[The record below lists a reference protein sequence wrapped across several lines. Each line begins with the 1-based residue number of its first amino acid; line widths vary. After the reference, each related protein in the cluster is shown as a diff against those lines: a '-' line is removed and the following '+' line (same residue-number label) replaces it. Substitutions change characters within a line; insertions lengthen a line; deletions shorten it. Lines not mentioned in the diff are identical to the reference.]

1 MAYSKRIFMKI
12 ILNIFILA
20 LISVFIS
27 ACSTKRLTIKSL
39 HPSKIEKEKIYTIRV
54 DRFYRDDVNQTI
66 SLEDRIEN
74 KVIDGKRIFKLQNT
88 DFGTDAIVT
97 GDVLNSSIRYDT
109 YYRTEVDYSR
119 CRYYRYDERNRSR
132 HCMEYVIRQ
141 IPCENREYNVTTNIN
156 IIKPITN
163 EVLFSKTYDKSSFEN
178 VCFDTPFP
186 FYRTTAN
193 IFRMNS
199 QIADKISQDIV
210 DDISPHYVYYNINII
225 EELDDDNKLYT
236 KEHET
241 RFEKAVD
248 LIVNKYLDLAKIELD
263 LLDKELNGQSFEIN
277 YNLALIYEASN
288 QLEMANK
295 LYRNAKTLTL
305 DIKYLDLIDYGINRT
320 SINLEEK
327 IKAKSQ
333 LP

>member
-1 MAYSKRIFMKI
+1 MKI

-241 RFEKAVD
+241 RFEKTVD

>member
-1 MAYSKRIFMKI
+1 MKI

>member
-1 MAYSKRIFMKI
+1 MKI

-39 HPSKIEKEKIYTIRV
+39 HPSKIEKEKIYTIKV
-54 DRFYRDDVNQTI
+54 DRFYRDDINQAI
-66 SLEDRIEN
+66 SLEDRIAN
-74 KVIDGKRIFKLQNT
+74 KVIDNRNVFLLKDN
-88 DFGTDAIVT
+88 DFGTDAVVT
-97 GDVLNSSIRYDT
+97 GDIINSSVRYDT
-109 YYRTEVDYSR
+109 YYRTDVDYSR
-119 CRYYRYDERNRSR
+119 CRYYRYDDRNRSR
-132 HCMEYVIRQ
+132 HCMEYVVRH
-141 IPCENREYNVTTNIN
+141 IPCENREYNVTTHIN

-163 EVLFSKTYDKSSFEN
+163 EVIFSKTYDKSSYEN
-178 VCFDTPFP
+178 VCFDSPYP
-186 FYRTTAN
+186 FYRSTTN
-193 IFRMNS
+193 IFRINS

-210 DDISPHYVYYNINII
+210 DDMSPHYVYYNINII

-236 KEHET
+236 KEHKK

-263 LLDKELNGQSFEIN
+263 FLDKELNNQSFEIT
-277 YNLALIYEASN
+277 YNLALIYEASS

-320 SINLEEK
+320 NINLEEK

>member
-1 MAYSKRIFMKI
+1 MKI

-109 YYRTEVDYSR
+109 DYRTEVDYSR

-241 RFEKAVD
+241 RFEKTVD

>member
-1 MAYSKRIFMKI
+1 MKI

-210 DDISPHYVYYNINII
+210 DDISPHYVYYRATCKFRNH
-225 EELDDDNKLYT
+225 KQ
-236 KEHET
+236 
-241 RFEKAVD
+241 
-248 LIVNKYLDLAKIELD
+248 LI
-263 LLDKELNGQSFEIN
+263 SHR
-277 YNLALIYEASN
+277 SN
-288 QLEMANK
+288 F
-295 LYRNAKTLTL
+295 R
-305 DIKYLDLIDYGINRT
+305 D
-320 SINLEEK
+320 
-327 IKAKSQ
+327 
-333 LP
+333 

>member
-1 MAYSKRIFMKI
+1 MKI

-156 IIKPITN
+156 IINPITN

-305 DIKYLDLIDYGINRT
+305 DIKYLDLINYGINRT

>member
-1 MAYSKRIFMKI
+1 MKI

-132 HCMEYVIRQ
+132 HCMEYVVRQ

-163 EVLFSKTYDKSSFEN
+163 EVLFYKTYDKSSHDN
-178 VCFDTPFP
+178 MCFDRPYP
-186 FYRTTAN
+186 FYRTN
-193 IFRMNS
+193 SDIFRINS
-199 QIADKISQDIV
+199 QIADQISQDIV
-210 DDISPHYVYYNINII
+210 DDMSPHYVYYSIDII
-225 EELDDDNKLYT
+225 EELDDNNKPYT
-236 KEHET
+236 KDQEK

-248 LIVNKYLDLAKIELD
+248 LIVNKYLDLAKIELE
-263 LLDKELNGQSFEIN
+263 LLDKELNNQSFEIT
-277 YNLALIYEASN
+277 YNLALIYEASS
-288 QLEMANK
+288 QLEIANK

-305 DIKYLDLIDYGINRT
+305 DIKYLDLINYGINRT
-320 SINLEEK
+320 NTNLEEK

>member
-1 MAYSKRIFMKI
+1 MKI
-12 ILNIFILA
+12 VLNIFILA

-241 RFEKAVD
+241 RFEKTVD

>member
-1 MAYSKRIFMKI
+1 MKI

-39 HPSKIEKEKIYTIRV
+39 HPSKIEKEKIYTIKV
-54 DRFYRDDVNQTI
+54 DRFYRDDINQTI
-66 SLEDRIEN
+66 SLEDRIAN
-74 KVIDGKRIFKLQNT
+74 KVIDNRNVFLLKNN
-88 DFGTDAIVT
+88 DFGTDAVVT
-97 GDVLNSSIRYDT
+97 GEVLNSSVKYDT
-109 YYRTEVDYSR
+109 YYKTDVDYSR
-119 CRYYRYDERNRSR
+119 CRYYRYDDRNRSR
-132 HCMEYVIRQ
+132 HCMEYVVRH
-141 IPCENREYNVTTNIN
+141 IPCENREYNVTTHIN

-163 EVLFSKTYDKSSFEN
+163 EVIFSKTYDKSSYEN
-178 VCFDTPFP
+178 VCFDYPYP
-186 FYRTTAN
+186 FYRSTTN

-210 DDISPHYVYYNINII
+210 DDMSPHYVYYNINII
-225 EELDDDNKLYT
+225 EELDDNNKLYT
-236 KEHET
+236 KEHKK

-263 LLDKELNGQSFEIN
+263 LLDKELNNQSFEIT

-288 QLEMANK
+288 QLEMANN

-320 SINLEEK
+320 NINIEEK

>member
-1 MAYSKRIFMKI
+1 MKI
-12 ILNIFILA
+12 VLNIFILA

-141 IPCENREYNVTTNIN
+141 IACENREYNVTTNIN

>member
-1 MAYSKRIFMKI
+1 MKI

-263 LLDKELNGQSFEIN
+263 LLAKELNGQSFEIN

>member
-1 MAYSKRIFMKI
+1 M
-12 ILNIFILA
+12 
-20 LISVFIS
+20 
-27 ACSTKRLTIKSL
+27 
-39 HPSKIEKEKIYTIRV
+39 
-54 DRFYRDDVNQTI
+54 
-66 SLEDRIEN
+66 
-74 KVIDGKRIFKLQNT
+74 
-88 DFGTDAIVT
+88 
-97 GDVLNSSIRYDT
+97 
-109 YYRTEVDYSR
+109 
-119 CRYYRYDERNRSR
+119 
-132 HCMEYVIRQ
+132 
-141 IPCENREYNVTTNIN
+141 
-156 IIKPITN
+156 
-163 EVLFSKTYDKSSFEN
+163 
-178 VCFDTPFP
+178 CFDTPFP

>member
-1 MAYSKRIFMKI
+1 MKI
-12 ILNIFILA
+12 VLNIFILA

>member
-1 MAYSKRIFMKI
+1 MKI

-39 HPSKIEKEKIYTIRV
+39 HPSKIEKEKIYTIKV
-54 DRFYRDDVNQTI
+54 DRFYRDDINQTI
-66 SLEDRIEN
+66 SLEDRIAN
-74 KVIDGKRIFKLQNT
+74 KVIDNRNVFLLKNN
-88 DFGTDAIVT
+88 DFGTDAVVT
-97 GDVLNSSIRYDT
+97 GEVLNSSVRYDT
-109 YYRTEVDYSR
+109 YYKTDVDYSR
-119 CRYYRYDERNRSR
+119 CRYYRYDDRNRSR
-132 HCMEYVIRQ
+132 HCMEYVVRH
-141 IPCENREYNVTTNIN
+141 IPCENREYNVTTHIN

-163 EVLFSKTYDKSSFEN
+163 EVIFSKTYDKSSYEN
-178 VCFDTPFP
+178 VCFDYPYP
-186 FYRTTAN
+186 FYRSTTN

-210 DDISPHYVYYNINII
+210 DDMSPHYVYYNINII
-225 EELDDDNKLYT
+225 EELDDNNKLYT
-236 KEHET
+236 KEHKK

-263 LLDKELNGQSFEIN
+263 LLDKELNNQSFEIT

-288 QLEMANK
+288 QLEMANN

-320 SINLEEK
+320 NINIEEK

>member
-1 MAYSKRIFMKI
+1 MKI

-305 DIKYLDLIDYGINRT
+305 DIKYLDLIEYGINRT
-320 SINLEEK
+320 NVNLEEK

>member
-1 MAYSKRIFMKI
+1 MKI

-97 GDVLNSSIRYDT
+97 GDVLNSSKRYDT

-248 LIVNKYLDLAKIELD
+248 LIVNKYLDLAKSELD

>member
-1 MAYSKRIFMKI
+1 MKI

-119 CRYYRYDERNRSR
+119 CRYYRYDERNRLR

>member
-1 MAYSKRIFMKI
+1 MKI

-132 HCMEYVIRQ
+132 HCMEYVVRQ

-320 SINLEEK
+320 NINLEEK

>member
-1 MAYSKRIFMKI
+1 MKI
-12 ILNIFILA
+12 VLNIFILA

-156 IIKPITN
+156 IIKPITK